1 MNFPLDRLPVLGP
14 LMLGR
19 GEPDLSE
26 RCLGAEFEDAPLS
39 LGLALLPGA
48 GLRLPL

>member
-1 MNFPLDRLPVLGP
+1 MNFALDRLPVLGP

-26 RCLGAEFEDAPLS
+26 RLGAEFEDVPLS